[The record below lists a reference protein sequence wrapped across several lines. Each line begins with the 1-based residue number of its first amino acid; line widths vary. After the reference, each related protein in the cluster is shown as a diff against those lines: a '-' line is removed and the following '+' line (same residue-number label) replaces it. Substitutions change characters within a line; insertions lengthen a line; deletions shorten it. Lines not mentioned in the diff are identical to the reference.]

1 MTGSEGGGRRGPEG
15 PLGAPRL
22 PCIGSAR
29 CPAVNWA
36 GHQPPPRPLQPG
48 LAYAPSRTRWPAA
61 RRPPDPYDPMPR
73 RKLDFRVPRA
83 AFLGVT
89 FCNRCRADW
98 PGSCRVRVRLRA
110 GTPLPPQPAPP
121 PLRRSEAVVQ
131 PAGRPPAHG
140 AHCGPSFSPPCPAIP
155 PRRKGPPHCMPASG
169 AWRSASGSGR
179 PVARG
184 PCVTCPPPALPAPPV
199 NFAVPQIRRANSAGY
214 IVDAT
219 SKHDG
224 FCNVRTETT
233 AMRAL
238 FLGRPWMRDCPSTP
252 NPWQSCGSC
261 Q

>member
-1 MTGSEGGGRRGPEG
+1 MIQC
-15 PLGAPRL
+15 LGASWIFESLVPH
-22 PCIGSAR
+22 S
-29 CPAVNWA
+29 WA
-36 GHQPPPRPLQPG
+36 SRSVIAAGQTGLDLAESVYGYAPERRSPPNPPRRPF
-48 LAYAPSRTRWPAA
+48 AA
-61 RRPPDPYDPMPR
+61 RKP
-73 RKLDFRVPRA
+73 
-83 AFLGVT
+83 
-89 FCNRCRADW
+89 
-98 PGSCRVRVRLRA
+98 S
-110 GTPLPPQPAPP
+110 
-121 PLRRSEAVVQ
+121 SS
-131 PAGRPPAHG
+131 RPPARPSAHG
-140 AHCGPSFSPPCPAIP
+140 VRCGPSPSPPCPAIP